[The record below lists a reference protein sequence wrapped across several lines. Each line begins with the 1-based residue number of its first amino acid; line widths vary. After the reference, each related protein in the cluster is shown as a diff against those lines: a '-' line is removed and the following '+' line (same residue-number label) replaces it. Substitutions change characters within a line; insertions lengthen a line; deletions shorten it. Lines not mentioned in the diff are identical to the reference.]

1 MHKTVGYSEIEKYHF
16 SDCHEITGDELYRIN
31 GGKQVEN
38 SNEGVASAQPGDTII
53 RDDKTEFTL
62 TQGNID
68 WAQAHTGNG
77 NTTTQ
82 TSSDSINNIPSSN
95 STGTQS
101 ITSET
106 SAQVFTPQ
114 FTPGQ
119 IANYKMYNENQ
130 IASSDAV
137 RIGVGSFIEGH
148 LRLGGTRTYSIRE
161 RDK

>member
-31 GGKQVEN
+31 GGKQVKN
-38 SNEGVASAQPGDTII
+38 SNEGVANAQPGDTII
-53 RDDKTEFTL
+53 RDDHTEITL
-62 TQGNID
+62 NQGDID

-114 FTPGQ
+114 FSPG
-119 IANYKMYNENQ
+119 Q

-137 RIGVGSFIEGH
+137 GIGVGSFIEGH
-148 LRLGGTRTYSIRE
+148 LRFGGTKTYSIRE
-161 RDK
+161 RYK